1 MLRFHTDGFCC
12 VAARWTA
19 IQNDPRWP
27 PVLEELLER
36 GLVLGD
42 CKPPT
47 NGKISPAAKACNEKA
62 QQDPHYL
69 DKAMRFTKDESA
81 DNNRNVWNAVRDPS
95 LPIRSHLPS
104 HCPPL

>member
-1 MLRFHTDGFCC
+1 MP
-12 VAARWTA
+12 A
-19 IQNDPRWP
+19 ISLLLGP
-27 PVLEELLER
+27 PVLAELLER

-47 NGKISPAAKACNEKA
+47 NGKVDPAAKACNEKA

-104 HCPPL
+104 RLPPPLS